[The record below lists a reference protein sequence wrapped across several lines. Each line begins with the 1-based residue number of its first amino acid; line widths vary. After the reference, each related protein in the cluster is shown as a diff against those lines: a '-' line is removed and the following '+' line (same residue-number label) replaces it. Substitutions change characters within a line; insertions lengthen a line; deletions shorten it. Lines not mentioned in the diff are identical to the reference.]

1 MGQFSFTD
9 EHGIW
14 MRISYYAH
22 PNPNMPSITLLPM
35 IHLGE
40 KEYYRTINNEV
51 WCHDTAFLEGCYMP
65 ARRALHLWH
74 RIIGRS
80 SGLSLQSGK
89 KSIFKKWKKEARTSG
104 KIALSES
111 IQTSSCDC
119 GDCYRFKLRKVRT
132 DLHRWHSFKA
142 FKAMPWWVK
151 LSFPLL
157 ILIALISAPFLNLR
171 EATLDMHSDEACE
184 CENCKGDKE
193 FFLTKIF
200 NPIFKF
206 ITDDRDLFLRMV
218 LAEALI
224 DPINHRKALCVKY
237 GEKHMT
243 PLAETLLHDFGYI
256 LCNQRDIL
264 AVKKTK
270 TLDVSAIATGHGSS
284 LERMWARAD
293 AWKDREPKPEIIVST
308 TLSPEYPNEFTSY
321 KTQIQFNFPTL
332 QLSEN
337 NIDKNEIKLELA

>member
-14 MRISYYAH
+14 MRITYYAH

-51 WCHDTAFLEGCYMP
+51 WCHDTAFFEGCYMP

-89 KSIFKKWKKEARTSG
+89 KSIFKKWKKEARSSG

-142 FKAMPWWVK
+142 F
-151 LSFPLL
+151 
-157 ILIALISAPFLNLR
+157 
-171 EATLDMHSDEACE
+171 T
-184 CENCKGDKE
+184 
-193 FFLTKIF
+193 
-200 NPIFKF
+200 
-206 ITDDRDLFLRMV
+206 
-218 LAEALI
+218 LI

-293 AWKDREPKPEIIVST
+293 AWKDREPKPEIIAST

-337 NIDKNEIKLELA
+337 NNDKNEIKLELA